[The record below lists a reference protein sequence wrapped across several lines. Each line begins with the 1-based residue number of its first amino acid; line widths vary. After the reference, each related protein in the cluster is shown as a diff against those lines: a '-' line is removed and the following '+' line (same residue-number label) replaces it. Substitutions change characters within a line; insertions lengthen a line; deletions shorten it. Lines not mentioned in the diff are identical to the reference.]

1 MTEQE
6 PTGKVA
12 GKGKAT
18 PSRKQQEAANFKP
31 IVSTA
36 KTPEEK
42 KAAKAKE
49 AENRAKIRA
58 GMASGDERF
67 LPARDKGPQKKLVRD
82 LVDSRLTVGELMI
95 PVMVLVL
102 FLSGIPN
109 AALQS
114 GLVIAMWIVMIG
126 IVLDGFIIN
135 RKIKQVVAEKF
146 GEGKIEPGLGW
157 YGVVRAT
164 QLRLLRMPKP
174 QTGRGVKK

>member
-6 PTGKVA
+6 TTGKAA

-31 IVSTA
+31 IVGTPKTA
-36 KTPEEK
+36 EEK

-58 GMASGDERF
+58 GMAAGDERF
-67 LPARDKGPQKKLVRD
+67 LPARDKGPQKKMVRD

-95 PVMVLVL
+95 PVMVMVL

-109 AALQS
+109 QALQS
-114 GLVIAMWIVMIG
+114 GLVIAMWAVMLG

-135 RKIKQVVAEKF
+135 RKIKAVISEKF
-146 GEGKIEPGLGW
+146 GADKMEPGLGW
-157 YGVVRAT
+157 YGIVRAT

-174 QTGRGVKK
+174 QTGRGIKK